1 MSLSD
6 PRRQKQLKTLVEK
19 LGLSADVPVRWDLL
33 DLALTHP
40 SVSRDK
46 NYEQLEFVGDSVVRL
61 AAAEVLLETSAAT
74 SLTTESPTNSNCS

>member
-46 NYEQLEFVGDSVVRL
+46 NYEQLEFVGIRIMNNWNL
-61 AAAEVLLETSAAT
+61 WAILW
-74 SLTTESPTNSNCS
+74 